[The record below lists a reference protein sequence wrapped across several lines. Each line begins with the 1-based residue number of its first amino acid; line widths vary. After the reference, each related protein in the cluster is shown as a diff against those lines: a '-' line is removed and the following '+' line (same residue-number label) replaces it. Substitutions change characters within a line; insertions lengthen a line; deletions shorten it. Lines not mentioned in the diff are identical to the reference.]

1 MRSLQLSKVGAVL
14 LIFVLLSVRVNG
26 QAVKGSLVGTVTDV
40 SGAPVANAPIVIHEI
55 RTGISRTVFTNASGA
70 YTAPNI
76 EPGIYTLT
84 VEVPGFRKI
93 VRENVELLVNSTV
106 RVDMELQ
113 PGAVSETINALR

>member
-1 MRSLQLSKVGAVL
+1 M
-14 LIFVLLSVRVNG
+14 
-26 QAVKGSLVGTVTDV
+26 
-40 SGAPVANAPIVIHEI
+40 
-55 RTGISRTVFTNASGA
+55 
-70 YTAPNI
+70 APNM

-113 PGAVSETINALR
+113 PGAVSETINVVAELPALQTDHADTGRD